1 MSRKR
6 RQMSLFVLLVVVLA
20 VGPADLR
27 VHSADSF
34 IAKRSSSLIAI
45 TPEGTHLFAVNP
57 DSDSVSV
64 LDIRNDG
71 VRLMAEVPVGANP
84 GTVAVGPDGHSVYVT
99 SQDDDALF
107 AFELGAVSQQ
117 GELDTRSVDLL
128 RAPYGAIADPDGTRV
143 YVAESGAGSIAVIDA
158 RSFEIQTRVNVDGTP
173 KGLAISESGERLY
186 VTDFLTGALFEI
198 DTREFTLAKIIQPP
212 YDSNLALS
220 VVLDPSEE
228 IAALPQTRPNTDNT
242 DLAFDTTVF
251 PTVSLVDLTNGSFL
265 TEFRIDLHIIDQ
277 PVSLPIDAVWGHDDR
292 LYVLNASSND
302 ISVINLATFE
312 REGHLSTGEHP
323 RGIAISPDGKRLF
336 VNNTLDGTVG
346 VIDVETLERR
356 ADVPITSIPIDDDVL
371 LGKVLFNSADRPEL
385 AKDQWISC
393 AICHFDGGMDG
404 RTWILG
410 DGPRNTPSLSG
421 VRETL
426 PIHWSGDLDELADVE
441 RTIRTLQAGTG
452 LVDAE
457 RVCEPSCD
465 ESEPL
470 SGRSPELDALVAYLR
485 SLNPPE
491 SLSENDDAEQMAA
504 VERGRA
510 IFSSAATGCSSCHI
524 PPLYTD
530 AMTRD
535 VGTATSPLERNG
547 TAFDTPSLRGVGE
560 TPPYLHDGSAD
571 TLRDVLIEKNPND
584 NHGSTSHLSDDEI
597 DGLIRFL
604 LSL

>member
-1 MSRKR
+1 M
-6 RQMSLFVLLVVVLA
+6 
-20 VGPADLR
+20 
-27 VHSADSF
+27 
-34 IAKRSSSLIAI
+34 
-45 TPEGTHLFAVNP
+45 AVNP
-57 DSDSVSV
+57 DSGSVSV
-64 LDIRNDG
+64 LDVRGDG
-71 VRLMAEVPVGANP
+71 ARLVAEVAIGANP
-84 GTVAVGPDGHSVYVT
+84 GTVAVGPDGNSVYVT
-99 SQDDDALF
+99 SQADDALF
-107 AFELGAVSQQ
+107 AFELSAVSPQ
-117 GELDTRSVDLL
+117 GASDIRSLDLG
-128 RAPYGAIADPDGTRV
+128 RAPYGVIADPDGTHV

-158 RSFEIQTRVNVDGTP
+158 RSFEIRTRIIVDGTP
-173 KGLAISESGERLY
+173 KGLAISESGGRLY
-186 VTDFLTGALFEI
+186 ATDFLTGSLFEI
-198 DTREFTLAKIIQPP
+198 DTRDLLLIDVIRPP

-220 VVLDPSEE
+220 VVLDPSGE
-228 IAALPQTRPNTDNT
+228 IAALPHTRPNTDNT
-242 DLAFDTTVF
+242 DLSFDTTVF
-251 PTVSLVDLTNGSFL
+251 PTVSLVDLASGSFL
-265 TEFRIDLHIIDQ
+265 TRFRIDLDVIDQ
-277 PVSLPIDAVWGHDDR
+277 PVSLPIDAVWGRDDR

-312 REGHLSTGEHP
+312 REGHLATGEHP
-323 RGIAISPDGKRLF
+323 RGIAISPDGRRLF
-336 VNNTLDGTVG
+336 VNNTLDGTIG
-346 VIDVETLERR
+346 VMDAETLERR
-356 ADVPITSIPIDDDVL
+356 VDVPITSIPLDDDVL
-371 LGKVLFNSADRPEL
+371 LGKVLFNSADRAEL

-410 DGPRNTPSLSG
+410 DGPRNTPSLLG

-465 ESEPL
+465 ESAPL

-485 SLNPPE
+485 SLNPPQTP
-491 SLSENDDAEQMAA
+491 SQSDDAERVAA

-530 AMTRD
+530 VMTHD

-547 TAFDTPSLRGVGE
+547 TAFDTPSLRGASE

-571 TLRDVLIEKNPND
+571 TLRDVLIDKNPND
-584 NHGSTSHLSDDEI
+584 NHGSTSQLSDDEI
-597 DGLIRFL
+597 DDLIDYLR
-604 LSL
+604 SL